1 MPSRLIPPENI
12 LSISHIR
19 DDAEIAHRLSAV
31 TDHHTG
37 LTLRRIFFNSTVCA
51 SLRQTLRD
59 RHWQKVE
66 FRNVDGDVTTAMTI
80 CMSFDEIDEFQ
91 LVINN
96 TEIQY
101 TGWFALGMGLK
112 VNSKLKC
119 LRLTTTFSTQGMA
132 ALVEGLKAD
141 STSLE
146 ILDFSW
152 STINEED
159 GVRELAAGLRENK
172 SLVNLQFMGC
182 SLRDHQVALLVD
194 SLLHHPKLQRLDFNG
209 NKTGP
214 LASASLANL
223 LRSSPMLS
231 TLDVSFQTSDEPLE
245 MEAIAD
251 ALSVNTSLRI
261 LNLSNCAIV
270 NEDAESLCRVLCGT
284 NNTTL
289 VELLLARN
297 KIDDQGIATLANLLP
312 QMDSLKRLSLWGNPF
327 EEDGAKALAE
337 GLAANFTLEEV
348 DLFRNFPCSEQITY
362 YTALNRGGRRLMN
375 NNHAP
380 LGLWPLVLE
389 RLGNISLPNGST
401 TTSHDLMLYMVRGPA
416 LLHSR

>member
-1 MPSRLIPPENI
+1 MIPPEKI

-19 DDAEIAHRLSAV
+19 DDVEIAHRLSQV
-31 TDHHTG
+31 TDRHKG

-51 SLRQTLRD
+51 SLQTLRG

-66 FRNVDGDVTTAMTI
+66 LRNVDGDLTTAITI
-80 CMSFDEIDEFQ
+80 CMSFDEMDEFQ

-101 TGWFALGMGLK
+101 TGWYALGMGLQ

-119 LRLTTTFSTQGMA
+119 LRLSTTFSTQGMA

-146 ILDFSW
+146 SLDFSW
-152 STINEED
+152 STIDEED
-159 GVRELAAGLRENK
+159 GVRELAAGLRGNK
-172 SLVNLQFMGC
+172 SLVSLQFMGC

-194 SLLHHPKLQRLDFNG
+194 SLSQHPKLLRLDLNG
-209 NKTGP
+209 NKAGP

-223 LRSSPMLS
+223 LRSSPTLS

-261 LNLSNCAIV
+261 FNLTNCAIS
-270 NEDAESLCRVLCGT
+270 NESAETLCRVLCET
-284 NNTTL
+284 NTTL

-297 KIDDQGIATLANLLP
+297 KIDDEGITTLASLLP
-312 QMDSLKRLSLWGNPF
+312 QMGSLKRLSLWGNPF
-327 EEDGAKALAE
+327 EDDGAKALAK
-337 GLAANFTLEEV
+337 GLAANFALEEV

-375 NNHAP
+375 DNHVL

-389 RLGNISLPNGST
+389 RLGNLSLPNGSK
-401 TTSHDLMLYMVRGPA
+401 TTSYDLMLNMVRGPA

>member
-1 MPSRLIPPENI
+1 MSSRLISPENI

-19 DDAEIAHRLSAV
+19 DDAEIVRRLSEV
-31 TDHHTG
+31 TERHKG
-37 LTLRRIFFNSTVCA
+37 LTLRRLFLNSTVCA
-51 SLRQTLRD
+51 SLWQTLRD

-66 FRNVDGDVTTAMTI
+66 FRNVGGDLTTAITI
-80 CMSFDEIDEFQ
+80 CMSFDKMDEFQ
-91 LVINN
+91 LVIND
-96 TEIQY
+96 TEIEY
-101 TGWFALGMGLK
+101 TGWFALGMGLQ

-152 STINEED
+152 STIDED
-159 GVRELAAGLRENK
+159 GVRELAVGLSENK
-172 SLVNLQFMGC
+172 SLVDLQFMGC

-194 SLLHHPKLQRLDFNG
+194 SLLSQHSKLQRLDFNG
-209 NKTGP
+209 NKAGL
-214 LASASLANL
+214 LASASFANL
-223 LRSSPMLS
+223 LRSSRTIS
-231 TLDVSFQTSDEPLE
+231 TLDVSFQACDEPLE
-245 MEAIAD
+245 MEVIAA
-251 ALSVNTSLRI
+251 ALSVNTSLRM
-261 LNLSNCAIV
+261 LNLSNCAIS
-270 NEDAESLCRVLCGT
+270 NEDAETLCRVLCES
-284 NNTTL
+284 NTTL

-297 KIDDQGIATLANLLP
+297 KIDDEGIASLAELLP

-327 EEDGAKALAE
+327 ENEGAKALAE
-337 GLAANFTLEEV
+337 GLSANFTLEEV

-362 YTALNRGGRRLMN
+362 YTTLNRGGRRLMN
-375 NNHAP
+375 DNRAP

-389 RLGNISLPNGST
+389 RLGNLSMPNGSK
-401 TTSHDLMLYMVRGPA
+401 TTSHDVMLYLLRGPA